1 MRDFQWLARNLR
13 QSCDAFEGLPRMPS
27 LNFWSGVCPLTGQN
41 MDNWMAC
48 FTDSQ
53 QMTVI
58 AALATLRNE
67 RDPGTIHVE

>member
-1 MRDFQWLARNLR
+1 MRNIR
-13 QSCDAFEGLPRMPS
+13 QSCDGFEGLPGMPS

-67 RDPGTIHVE
+67 RDPGAVHVE

>member
-1 MRDFQWLARNLR
+1 
-13 QSCDAFEGLPRMPS
+13 MPS

-67 RDPGTIHVE
+67 RDPGAVHVE